1 MDVANGRRMK
11 DKSFESAM
19 QQIAKQAE
27 AEQQLDLIVARRA
40 RIMSRVKGAVVFLFL
55 GAAIVTGL
63 CYHVEVQD
71 IIYSKVLPQSSAE
84 GELAEGGGTNATSLG
99 YGNTLVKSKH
109 KAKASIATAQQNAA
123 IRDAIIDQVAK

>member
-1 MDVANGRRMK
+1 MK

-27 AEQQLDLIVARRA
+27 AEQQLDLVVARRA
-40 RIMSRVKGAVVFLFL
+40 RIMGRVKGAVVFLFL

-63 CYHVEVQD
+63 CYHAEVQD

-84 GELAEGGGTNATSLG
+84 GELAEASGTNGSTS
-99 YGNTLVKSKH
+99 YGGTLVKSKH